1 MSIEYKVVFEG
12 GLLPGHNQP
21 EAQARLADLFRIS
34 MASAAQLFSGK
45 QHKVKGNLD
54 LKQAN
59 LYVRALLEHG
69 VFAYIEVEH
78 ELEEAPDVTGKAE
91 PTRSEEEEHN
101 PYEAFFEQ
109 QEEIQEDLQEE
120 LNRTGRYEL
129 MGLDELDEQLDA
141 MSNTLTGVT
150 NIMTPEQVAKMR
162 PELNKSRRHLK

>member
-12 GLLPGHNQP
+12 GLLPGHNQS
-21 EAQARLADLFRIS
+21 EAQAKLADLFRIS
-34 MASAAQLFSGK
+34 VASAAQLFSGK
-45 QHKVKGNLD
+45 QHKVKGNLN

-101 PYEAFFEQ
+101 AYEAFFEQ
-109 QEEIQEDLQEE
+109 QEDLQEE

-141 MSNTLTGVT
+141 MSNTLTGVE
-150 NIMTPEQVAKMR
+150 NLIR
-162 PELNKSRRHLK
+162 

>member
-12 GLLPGHNQP
+12 GLLPGHNQS

-34 MASAAQLFSGK
+34 VSSAAQLFSGK

-69 VFAYIEVEH
+69 VFAYIEAEH

-91 PTRSEEEEHN
+91 PTKSEEEEHKA
-101 PYEAFFEQ
+101 YEAFFEQ
-109 QEEIQEDLQEE
+109 QEDLQEE

-129 MGLDELDEQLDA
+129 MGPDELDEQLEA
-141 MSNTLTGVT
+141 MRTTLTGVE
-150 NIMTPEQVAKMR
+150 NLIR
-162 PELNKSRRHLK
+162 